1 MKITKEITDLSEFE
15 AWSGATDNWKKIINA
30 GKGEAFITALEEFYP
45 DGIDE
50 VTLNDLLWFEDEFVM
65 HLVGLKTD
73 DEEEA
78 EAEADDAAYTAA

>member
-15 AWSGATDNWKKIINA
+15 AWSGATDNWKKIIKA
-30 GKGEAFITALEEFYP
+30 GKGKAFITALEDFYP

-50 VTLNDLLWFEDEFVM
+50 VALNDLLWFEDEFVL

-73 DEEEA
+73 DEEEY
-78 EAEADDAAYTAA
+78 EDEEEKK

>member
-15 AWSGATDNWKKIINA
+15 AWSGAVDTKNKICDV
-30 GKGEAFITALEEFYP
+30 GKGEAFLTALEDFYP

-50 VTLNDLLWFEDEFVM
+50 VALNDLLWFEDEFVM

-73 DEEEA
+73 EEIEDEEETK
-78 EAEADDAAYTAA
+78 ENN